1 MKFLVECLNTYN
13 NCLSRV
19 TIKVLAVTVRLQ
31 NFVTVQNKYIH
42 CGTME
47 LLKVLV
53 LVSAIVHFTTV
64 LSIEGMENGT
74 YID

>member
-1 MKFLVECLNTYN
+1 MKFLVKRLNTYN

-19 TIKVLAVTVRLQ
+19 TIKLLEVTVRLQ
-31 NFVTVQNKYIH
+31 KFVTVQNKYIH

-53 LVSAIVHFTTV
+53 LVSAIVHFTWA
-64 LSIEGMENGT
+64 LSIEGMENST
-74 YID
+74 CID

>member
-19 TIKVLAVTVRLQ
+19 TIKVLAVTVCLQ

-42 CGTME
+42 CGTMK
-47 LLKVLV
+47 LLKIVV
-53 LVSAIVHFTTV
+53 LVSAIVHFNLV
-64 LSIEGMENGT
+64 MSIEGMEKGT
-74 YID
+74 CID